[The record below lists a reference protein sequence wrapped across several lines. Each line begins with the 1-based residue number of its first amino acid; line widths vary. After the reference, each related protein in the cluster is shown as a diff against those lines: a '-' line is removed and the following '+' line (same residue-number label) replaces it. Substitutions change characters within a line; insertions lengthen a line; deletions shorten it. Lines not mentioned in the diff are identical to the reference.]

1 MFNCPKVHCDRAQVF
16 IIKYFVRE
24 LMADYYTILPWIPK
38 LLAECRI
45 SKQSYVASWSCSLDI
60 VKKSGQSLYSIVFRL
75 HIIETVTLLVTGVVL
90 HRRYIIFQP
99 VTSTTIHI
107 RKEFAVSSIENVKAR
122 LQRNRLRN
130 INSMLFPP

>member
-1 MFNCPKVHCDRAQVF
+1 LFNCPKVHCDRAQVF

-24 LMADYYTILPWIPK
+24 LMADYYTILPWTK

-45 SKQSYVASWSCSLDI
+45 SKQSYVASWSCCLDI

-99 VTSTTIHI
+99 LISTTIHI